1 MSKRANS
8 VVEDEHVPVLVLV
21 ECEDNV
27 AQYRFKI
34 RRELN
39 QPLAR
44 ACCRGPSELHLGG
57 VGVVFVGSAK
67 HVGQCQSLYTLL
79 RSKKKPAQLNNDS
92 DLVGFGVLT
101 CEWCAGTTRPN
112 IPTIAIGTSHALG
125 SSFPA
130 PSCQTRWAHIFE
142 PA

>member
-1 MSKRANS
+1 VIETDARAGFKTCVSVGAYEREKQAHCSLASSSEIRSSIIVLESCWVLERTTDSMSKRANS
-8 VVEDEHVPVLVLV
+8 VVEDEHVPVLILV

-27 AQYRFKI
+27 AQYWFKI

-79 RSKKKPAQLNNDS
+79 RSKKNLLS
-92 DLVGFGVLT
+92 
-101 CEWCAGTTRPN
+101 
-112 IPTIAIGTSHALG
+112 
-125 SSFPA
+125 
-130 PSCQTRWAHIFE
+130 
-142 PA
+142 